1 MNLFVPA
8 IVDGDVGNYPVD
20 PLVKG
25 EFVQD
30 LGHLQQPGG
39 VAVNQGAHVR
49 EFIGNPLLLE
59 IPDDPGDKIAYA
71 GITQSQWDHADFH
84 DRHA

>member
-8 IVDGDVGNYPVD
+8 IVDGDVGDYPVD

-25 EFVQD
+25 KFMQD

-39 VAVNQGAHVR
+39 MAVNQGAHVR
-49 EFIGNPLLLE
+49 
-59 IPDDPGDKIAYA
+59 
-71 GITQSQWDHADFH
+71 
-84 DRHA
+84 